1 MALTVRKVLSWSM
14 LATLLWPLQVVA
26 EPEIHTQ
33 LCSIGVSSGW
43 TGITQEGQAAPEA
56 VALIGRITSMVG
68 IQPNFKIT
76 AADFSHGGTAF
87 AATRN
92 GQRYIVYDRAK
103 FNWANGRASYAHL
116 GIMAHEIGHHLASH
130 GSTREASSHAR
141 ELEADRYAGFVMA
154 LLGAGI
160 MEAQHMFRKDWPAS
174 LSHPASPERR
184 AAVRAGWLAGKGEVL
199 RHQRMCRLTL
209 LSSDLEIANRICRV
223 VSTCESDTPAVR
235 LVCRDAED
243 SWVYGDPGG
252 SQ

>member
-1 MALTVRKVLSWSM
+1 MEVNYRHLMVWSLLAVLVS
-14 LATLLWPLQVVA
+14 PLHAIA
-26 EPEIHTQ
+26 ETAAHTMI
-33 LCSIGVSSGW
+33 CGAKAGW
-43 TGITQEGQAAPEA
+43 TGATGEGDPAPEA
-56 VALIGRITSMVG
+56 VALIGRITGMVG
-68 IQPNFKIT
+68 IQPNFKIR

-103 FNWANGRASYAHL
+103 FNWAEGRASYAHL
-116 GIMAHEIGHHLASH
+116 GIMAHEIGHHLAAHVFTSE
-130 GSTREASSHAR
+130 SSSHAR
-141 ELEADRYAGFVMA
+141 ELEADQYAGFAMA

-199 RHQRMCRLTL
+199 RHQRKCRLDL
-209 LSSDLEIANRICRV
+209 LSSDLEVENRTCRV
-223 VSTCESDTPAVR
+223 VGTCESDTPAVR
-235 LVCRDAED
+235 LACRDREG

-252 SQ
+252 VQ